1 MKYFGRLPRSM
12 STTTPAS
19 TNFATFNAALRW
31 VTLDLLRAGDRDNR
45 LLESQVDKTKQEG

>member
-1 MKYFGRLPRSM
+1 M